1 MIFESGRFKGIFNID
16 ASKNRVNLS
25 KKNNRNQYILSLVIN
40 NAK

>member
-25 KKNNRNQYILSLVIN
+25 KKKKTEISIYYR
-40 NAK
+40 